1 MYEKPI
7 VEVIE
12 LEAEDVVCLSG
23 GGYGDGNNHGSF

>member
-12 LEAEDVVCLSG
+12 LETEDVVCLSG
-23 GGYGDGNNHGSF
+23 GGYGDGNNYGPF